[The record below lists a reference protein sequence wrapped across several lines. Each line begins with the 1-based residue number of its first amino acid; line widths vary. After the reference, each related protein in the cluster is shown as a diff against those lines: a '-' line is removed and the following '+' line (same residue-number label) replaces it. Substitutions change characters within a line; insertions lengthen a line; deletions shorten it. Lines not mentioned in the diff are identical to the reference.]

1 MQEHSTIKE
10 HNQQSLIKIKVM
22 KKMIFFAVVITL
34 SAGVSAQDKYFTKNG
49 KILFKCTKS
58 PLEKIEAANKGTTCV
73 LDSKTGN
80 MQFAVLMKGFE
91 FERALMQEHFN
102 ENYVE
107 SHKFPK
113 AEFKGQV
120 ANNNE
125 INYTKDGTYPA
136 KVKGQLTLH
145 GVTKQVETTGNVT
158 VKNGKIVAVADF
170 IIQLSDYNISIP
182 SLVSDKVS
190 NTVNINVDCNLE
202 PLKG

>member
-1 MQEHSTIKE
+1 
-10 HNQQSLIKIKVM
+10 M
-22 KKMIFFAVVITL
+22 KKLLFFAAISVITI
-34 SAGVSAQDKYFTKNG
+34 SAAAQDKYFTKNG

-58 PLEKIEAANKGTTCV
+58 PLEKIEASNKGTTCV

-113 AEFKGQV
+113 AEFKGQIS
-120 ANNNE
+120 NNSE
-125 INYTKDGTYPA
+125 INYTKDGTYAA
-136 KVKGQLTLH
+136 KVKGQLTIH
-145 GVTKQVETTGNVT
+145 GVTKPVETTGTVT
-158 VKNGKIVAVADF
+158 VKNGKIIAVADF
-170 IIQLSDYNISIP
+170 TVQVSDYNISIP
-182 SLVSDKVS
+182 SLVSDKIS

-202 PLKG
+202 PLKS